1 MLGDIS
7 YHKATLQSEGKY
19 SNHIQIH
26 IHNLRTVTRT
36 VKLAALQNLVSKCV
50 ALPGKVPKVNFV
62 VEENVIGDE
71 SV

>member
-19 SNHIQIH
+19 SIHIQIH
-26 IHNLRTVTRT
+26 IHKIRTVTTT
-36 VKLAALQNLVSKCV
+36 VKLAALQKLVSECM
-50 ALPGKVPKVNFV
+50 ALPWKVPKVNFV